1 LKFFFLEHERR
12 CSKKHHQL
20 YQKTINLSEN
30 FSEQSPGSIMKKQLL
45 QFFHDENY
53 SKKNASEA
61 EKS

>member
-1 LKFFFLEHERR
+1 MLQ
-12 CSKKHHQL
+12 KHHQL
-20 YQKTINLSEN
+20 YQKTIDLSEN